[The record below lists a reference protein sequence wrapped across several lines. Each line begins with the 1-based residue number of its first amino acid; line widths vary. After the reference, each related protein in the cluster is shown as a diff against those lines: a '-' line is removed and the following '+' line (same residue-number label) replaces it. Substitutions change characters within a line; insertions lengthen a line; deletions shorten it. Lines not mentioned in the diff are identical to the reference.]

1 MASRAT
7 AATPTAWPLDIRLMN
22 GISALVFILSALVL
36 LAAAVAWLVRAPWF
50 PIRGI
55 TMEGDMAR
63 NSVATIRAVVMPKL
77 SGNFFAIDLK
87 SARSAF
93 ETVPWVRTA
102 VVRRVW
108 PDRLA
113 VRLEEHRAVAY
124 WETEQGDEQLVNA
137 FGEVFLA
144 NLGDVEDELLPQL
157 SGPRGSAAQVL
168 QMWRELE
175 LVVKR
180 LDLSVQRL
188 TLSGRGSWRAELD
201 NAAVIEMGRGTDA
214 QVLERTR
221 RFVGTVPQVT
231 GQFRNRFVYADLRH
245 PDGYALRLQ
254 GVSTTTGP
262 TPVRKSP

>member
-7 AATPTAWPLDIRLMN
+7 TATPAAWPLDIRLMN
-22 GISALVFILSALVL
+22 GISALVFVLSALVL

-175 LVVKR
+175 LIVKR

-254 GVSTTTGP
+254 GVSTNAGTV
-262 TPVRKSP
+262 PVRKSP